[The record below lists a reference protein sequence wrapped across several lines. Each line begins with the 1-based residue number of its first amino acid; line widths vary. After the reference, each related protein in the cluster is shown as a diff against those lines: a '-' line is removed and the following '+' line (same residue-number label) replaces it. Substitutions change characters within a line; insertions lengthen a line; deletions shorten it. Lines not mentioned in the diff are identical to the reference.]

1 MGMAT
6 GSGTELA
13 FAIAHEVGNHL
24 GAIRLQAHLV
34 DEDLDVRE
42 LAEASILI
50 DGLAGRSGPL
60 LALLR
65 PLLSADWKPAGNSTW
80 AHILGRVQ
88 KQIED
93 EGTGGTRFAVQLG
106 EPASGNPG
114 ADIDPMPD
122 HEWLHPLLTALAE
135 ATIAHVGRGRFV
147 TFRLAAGMS
156 ESTLWVEDNGE
167 AEDVGPGAAARGRP
181 LVVGIARNLVG
192 RIGGRVNAIR
202 TDSETRIGLVFP
214 S

>member
-1 MGMAT
+1 MGKVM
-6 GSGTELA
+6 GSRTELA

-24 GAIRLQAHLV
+24 GGIRLQAHLL
-34 DEDLDVRE
+34 DENLDVRA

-65 PLLSADWKPAGNSTW
+65 PLLSDDWKPAEKTTW

-93 EGTGGTRFAVQLG
+93 EGTGGTRFAVELG
-106 EPASGNPG
+106 ESASGNPG
-114 ADIDPMPD
+114 ADVDQMPD

-135 ATIAHVGRGRFV
+135 ATIAHVGRRCFV
-147 TFRLAAGMS
+147 TFRLVAGVS
-156 ESTLWVEDNGE
+156 ESTLWIEDNGE
-167 AEDVGPGAAARGRP
+167 AEDVGAWAAARGRP
-181 LVVGIARNLVG
+181 LVVGIARNLVE
-192 RIGGRVNAIR
+192 RIGGRVDANR
-202 TDSETRIGLVFP
+202 TESETRIGLIFP